1 MASSDSL
8 SLPRLGLAV
17 LDRLA
22 SIKADGRLVLVTSA
36 GVGEGK
42 SFIAQALARQFQ
54 PLTGANVLLVEASLG
69 GKPRGAA
76 SGGFAALLATGE
88 MPEGAVKGRDRPGLS
103 LLQAGLAGADAEQV
117 LFQPGPVGR
126 ALRVL
131 RDQFDLVVID
141 GPTLAR
147 CGSLALQ
154 ADATVL
160 VIDAQRGSGRRIEE
174 ALTASRLPAQQVAG
188 VVINRQPGY
197 LARWFGG

>member
-22 SIKADGRLVLVTSA
+22 AIQADGRVVLVTSA
-36 GVGEGK
+36 GRGEGK
-42 SFIAQALARQFQ
+42 SFVAQALARQFQ
-54 PLTGANVLLVEASLG
+54 PLTGSRVLLVEASLG
-69 GKPRGAA
+69 GKPKGAA
-76 SGGFAALLATGE
+76 SGGFAALLASGE
-88 MPEGAVKGRDRPGLS
+88 MPDGAIKATDRAELFTLP
-103 LLQAGLAGADAEQV
+103 AGLAGADAEQV

-131 RDQFDLVVID
+131 RDQFDLVVVD

-160 VIDAQRGSGRRIEE
+160 VVDAQRSSGRRIEE
-174 ALTASRLPAQQVAG
+174 ALTASRLPARQVAG
-188 VVINRQPGY
+188 VVINRQPGS